1 MTDRFEPLHS
11 GEVVSVQHDTQVLTG
26 HRTFKVGEL
35 SDSIRS
41 HLEAAISGWSEEK
54 SGWFDQQGIECEALR
69 FGSNGW
75 KKGRI
80 RLCLEFCPD
89 ESEANLL
96 SASKTIDLP
105 SSNPVPDRL
114 GQAIPPMAHIDVP
127 TIPVTFEQSP
137 DVSVETMPINGSTN
151 STVVPVA
158 SVAAIAVG
166 TVVAK
171 AIATDNASSANI
183 EGSSLSPL
191 ADTVLELEEHHS
203 EPIVNHG
210 EGFDEIA
217 FDFDSANG
225 DLGTMIPNGMMELDL
240 TDLGLDSDQDFLNFE
255 GNGTIDPAQEL
266 IGLQDLDAMA
276 STYDH
281 RPENSGMLIDEVW
294 NEMSQPNWPSIN

>member
-75 KKGRI
+75 QKGRI

-89 ESEANLL
+89 ESEANVL

-105 SSNPVPDRL
+105 ASNPMPEQL
-114 GQAIPPMAHIDVP
+114 GQAMPPRPHIDAP
-127 TIPVTFEQSP
+127 TIPVAFHQSP

-151 STVVPVA
+151 SIVAPVA
-158 SVAAIAVG
+158 GVAAIAVG
-166 TVVAK
+166 TVVAT
-171 AIATDNASSANI
+171 AIATDNAPAANFD
-183 EGSSLSPL
+183 GGGLPPL

-203 EPIVNHG
+203 DPIVNHG
-210 EGFDEIA
+210 ESLDEIA

-255 GNGTIDPAQEL
+255 ANGMGDSAQEL
-266 IGLQDLDAMA
+266 IGLQDLEAIA

-281 RPENSGMLIDEVW
+281 RPENSGMLMDEVW